1 VVIDPSAIVAMIAGE
16 DERKV
21 FLQACRSSASG
32 RLSAAGYLEAGIVLD
47 GRDDP
52 VLSRELDELLTLL
65 GVIIEPVSVTQA
77 RIARRAYKEFGR
89 GSGHPA
95 RLNFGD
101 CFSYALAIQTAEPLL
116 FKGTDFAHTDV
127 LAAV

>member
-16 DERKV
+16 DEQRA
-21 FLQACRSSASG
+21 FLQTCRSNAPV

-65 GVIIEPVSVTQA
+65 GVIIEPVSTTQA
-77 RIARRAYKEFGR
+77 RIARRAYQEFGR

-101 CFSYALAIQTAEPLL
+101 CFSYALSKETAEPLL
-116 FKGTDFAHTDV
+116 FKGTDFARTDV
-127 LAAV
+127 LVAG

>member
-1 VVIDPSAIVAMIAGE
+1 MVIDPSAIVAMIAGE

-21 FLQACRSSASG
+21 FLQACRSSASV
-32 RLSAAGYLEAGIVLD
+32 RLSAAGYLEAGFVLD

>member
-1 VVIDPSAIVAMIAGE
+1 MVIDPSAIVAMIAGE

-21 FLQACRSSASG
+21 FLQACRSSASV

-127 LAAV
+127 LVAV

>member
-1 VVIDPSAIVAMIAGE
+1 MVIDPSAIVAMIAGE
-16 DERKV
+16 DERQV
-21 FLQACRSSASG
+21 LLQACRSSASV
-32 RLSAAGYLEAGIVLD
+32 RLSAAGYLEAAIVLD

-65 GVIIEPVSVTQA
+65 GVIIEPVSATQA
-77 RIARRAYKEFGR
+77 QIARRAYKEFGR

-101 CFSYALAIQTAEPLL
+101 CFSYALAKQTDEPLL
-116 FKGTDFAHTDV
+116 FKGTDFARTDV
-127 LAAV
+127 LVAA